1 MGANP
6 ELLLLRA
13 ASPAGHF
20 PSLLSRYGELATV
33 CRAQF

>member
-1 MGANP
+1 MGSNP

-13 ASPAGHF
+13 APPAGHF
-20 PSLLSRYGELATV
+20 PSLVRRYGELATV